1 MKRAKVGIVVD
12 PDTWRDFRVEC
23 VKRGLSVADMI
34 DAALNLMLKK
44 WKEEKTK

>member
-23 VKRGLSVADMI
+23 LKRGLPVADMI
-34 DAALNLMLKK
+34 DAALKLMTKQLKQ
-44 WKEEKTK
+44 EKTK

>member
-23 VKRGLSVADMI
+23 LKRDLPIPDMI
-34 DAALNLMLKK
+34 DAAFKLMLKK